1 MMSKIRENW
10 NSLKK
15 DKASP
20 VLVLLMIVNTVVLLI
35 ANIIAAK
42 TFTLFSING
51 LAVVLPCAV
60 VVYPIIYII
69 SDILS
74 EVYGYKWSRRAA
86 WVSFA
91 MNFLMVAIFELAI
104 LMPGE
109 TDLGVLKSTW
119 FLLVASALSY
129 IIGGLANDLVFRGMK
144 KKALKL
150 SVAPNNEVIDSNS
163 SGIVFRAIWSSIVG
177 QFCDSLIYIPL
188 GMNIFPKLFFGFEF
202 MSWPQ
207 VAVCVLLQPTIK
219 VIYEIII
226 SPLTV
231 KSCKLLRK
239 YETEVG
245 NVYGL

>member
-1 MMSKIRENW
+1 MMKKIYENLGK
-10 NSLKK
+10 LKN
-15 DKASP
+15 DKVSP
-20 VLVLLMIVNTVVLLI
+20 ALVLIMVVNTVMLLI

-42 TFTLFSING
+42 TFSPFSVGG

-60 VVYPIIYII
+60 IVYPIVYVL
-69 SDILS
+69 SDVLS

-86 WVSFA
+86 WLSFA
-91 MNFLMVAIFELAI
+91 MNFVMVLIFELAI

-119 FLLVASALSY
+119 FLLLASALSY
-129 IIGGLANDLVFRGMK
+129 IAGGLANDLVFRGMK
-144 KKALKL
+144 KKAK
-150 SVAPNNEVIDSNS
+150 SSDIANNKGVV
-163 SGIVFRAIWSSIVG
+163 GRAIWSSVVG

-188 GMNIFPKLFFGFEF
+188 GMNIFPKLFLGFEF

-226 SPLTV
+226 SPLTI
-231 KSCKLLRK
+231 KSCKVLHK
-239 YETEVG
+239 YESEAG
-245 NVYGL
+245 NKYGL